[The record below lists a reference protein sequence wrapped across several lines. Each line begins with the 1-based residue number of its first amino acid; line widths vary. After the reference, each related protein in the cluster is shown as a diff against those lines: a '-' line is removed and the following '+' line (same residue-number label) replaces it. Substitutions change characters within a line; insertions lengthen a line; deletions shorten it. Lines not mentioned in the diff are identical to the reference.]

1 MQENRGLSSSE
12 QYVKKSNRKLLFGGI
27 LLLLVFFI
35 ALAFIS
41 NKSSH
46 QEVQPNIDFIDSTV
60 PGIDEN
66 DSSVNIFARGNAQ
79 LKVVP
84 EQIDMNNVVIG
95 SQVEATINLT
105 AENTPIIYKGAAF
118 VNEQQDGFA
127 IETTCK
133 TDESLPVGSG
143 CLIKVLW
150 NPVSLRQLQNI
161 LTIEWKEDSQTSFEI
176 KKTTVQVKAQS
187 TDSKDCVI
195 CETVS
200 KDDAVKDQKYAMGP
214 DGKLYPV
221 NEDGSIVVDGEV
233 IKPTKDG
240 LYINSKGEIVA
251 VAVPDKLPLNL
262 KNEVMGKI
270 SPNGDVISAEGEK
283 LGRLLGD
290 DTIVDTNLKVL
301 GAAVPIVS
309 VMDMNGIIIGKMQD
323 DGTIVNAQGAVIG
336 KPLANGSVANLSNT
350 VIGFLRPWGLVSN
363 LTGKVIGAIIPDG
376 TILDAKQ
383 TVIGT
388 IKPNG
393 LAVSPTNDLIGG
405 TIPQGVVVAPGCQTV
420 GRVLQNGDI
429 KDSYDQTVGKV
440 LIDGSAIN
448 AEGADIGAV
457 VSLGLVLNEKGE
469 TVGFVNSEGKAV
481 GPKGNVIGCVN
492 TDGSVSAGKKSVG
505 GIMPKGRVIGYG
517 CQQVGATFPDGS
529 VINDNVIS
537 IGKVMTDSY
546 VKDSTNKIIG
556 VVIPRA
562 SAIADGCRLLG
573 LISVSGNITDISDN
587 IIGCMTPD
595 KTVINREGKTIG
607 ALAIKGIVVNSDG
620 NVIGR
625 VRLDGKVM
633 DLQGKVIGCLQEDGS
648 VISTETGEI
657 IGHAINTGTN
667 ASKSGVILDANGNP
681 TGWTIVGNKVYDA
694 NGNEIGTIDE
704 NGIVSAANGKFLGV
718 IPPDGVIF
726 SPDGLIL
733 GRYNSKTGYA
743 VNNDG
748 ERFGRILPELT
759 VINGESNQII
769 GALVANNTPFMDTSN
784 TYLATMAV
792 DGTLKNKNNEV
803 VGAIR
808 ANRTVTNKEGKI
820 LGYEIPKGK
829 ILSVY
834 GKEIG
839 SVNDA
844 GEVLSLK
851 KSPIG
856 KILPNG
862 IAVSP
867 DNKILGGVFKRL
879 SVAMGPEELLGY
891 PSVTGAIMDKNGSVI
906 GQATPFGIA
915 ISDEGVIGRMLSF
928 GTYLN
933 HQNKLIGWTSF
944 DADLTGTTGRS
955 IGRLTANGLAL
966 DKTGEQLGYIA
977 KKGVA
982 VNTTGRFFG
991 YMSIDNTIQT
1001 EKGKG
1006 SLYASDYIYNNM
1018 DEAIARILPVGIGV
1032 DNNGKYAGW
1041 LKENG
1046 TIGTEKETL
1055 GFVLNDNR
1063 IVNTKGD
1070 IKGTF
1075 IPLNSVAY
1083 TDYSKNAWFINE
1095 TAQVVTPKGQIKG
1108 SVIAPKTVMSEG
1120 SLIAKLTDKDL
1131 FVAEL
1136 TTSKVSTIA
1145 SVTGETVQL
1154 GTQKPTGSIMLSSY
1168 AAGLTKQI
1176 QGAAVQEG
1184 AAVSNS
1190 LNSIGRE
1197 IMNGSVLLRGKKE
1210 TTAAGTRALYDEKDN
1225 VRGMILPISTFIGK
1239 TGLLLGQS
1247 PAASSIINMDGKTIA
1262 VQMPLGFALSSENLW
1277 AGGQAPFGMA
1287 VDDDANILGTIAAD
1301 GAVIGKSG
1309 QMVARALS
1317 DGAAADIQ
1325 DRSLYNVMPYKGGVV
1340 AQGLAFSYRGKILGR
1355 TTLAGDILDES
1366 DNKTFR
1372 ILDDGTILGKDEPLV
1387 GAILPFYTAASQEG
1401 EFMGTLAG
1409 NGQVVSPNGELKG
1422 KIAVNATVKQS
1433 EFKIIGALIPSTL
1446 ITNDCKVV
1454 GQTAFNGQV
1463 IDSKGTVLGRIMPD
1477 KWALSPSGEKIG
1489 RVTRVGIVI
1498 SNEGNYL
1505 GRTMPDSTVVDTSGV
1520 NIGCSRNDGS
1530 VVDHRTGE
1538 VIGRTLERGLV
1549 LGKDGKP
1556 IGRVKADG
1564 SIVNTAGEVIGKVLA
1579 DGTAVDLDGK
1589 VMGRMISRDEELLF
1603 DENGNIKG
1611 TFSSDGTFR
1620 DKKGNVVFRVDKD
1633 GNIYDKNGKLI
1644 GRLDEDGNFT
1654 TLTGE
1659 KIPGG
1664 ELTVLMDKD
1673 GNVIGIVSGCD
1684 VINPQNE
1691 KIGTISADGSVV
1703 DLNGNIFAYILGN
1716 GTILDKDR
1724 NELGQVSGTAVNLD
1738 RCGIKTLTDEELMA
1752 LENKGK
1758 IIRDKDGNIRNW
1770 KIVGNK
1776 VYDENGKL
1784 IGYVDEDG
1792 NIRDLDGNIIG
1803 TVEDAASK
1811 YGRGI
1816 SGKGIVIGGQ
1826 AYKVSEKG
1834 EILDD
1839 EGMIIG
1845 YMENGKPYT
1854 IDHRLITASG
1864 DSQGRIR
1871 PSIIE
1876 KRIKPSKEQIQ
1887 QMQEILSQKRE
1898 SMSAG
1903 MQSRGLITPNKRI
1916 QAMGRKKADA
1926 NWSSIGIDKIVSSYP
1941 VDMSRMILKDKA
1953 IPAVLTRSI
1962 DSRYANMPVTA
1973 IVERH
1978 IYSEKGRNIIIP
1990 AGSRLIGT
1998 FAGEQGQDKRVA
2010 KLEITWQR
2018 LIRPDGGAFT
2028 FEATSGD
2035 AQGRGGI
2042 AAYLDDQLVEKFG
2055 KPIMTS
2061 VVTSA
2066 ISYMMATNDDIYQ
2079 DQYGNTITSSRTEA
2093 ANDARENFINSMQ
2106 TIFDQLIADAA
2117 NIPVVIFV
2125 PSGTR
2130 LTVFANEDL
2139 WLRSEEDDIE
2149 EAEEVST
2156 EIQKP
2161 ETPSWTQKRAEMAS
2175 EQDEETTESEEEDEE
2190 DISSERSSSN
2200 DEIYY
2205 KPIDREVT
2213 KAEESTHVSEEETDN
2228 EPIYKADTVEKKSIK
2243 ERKISPVLPKT
2254 GATDKLF

>member
-46 QEVQPNIDFIDSTV
+46 QEVQPNIDFVDTTV
-60 PGIDEN
+60 PGIDDQ
-66 DSSVNIFARGNAQ
+66 DSSVNVFARGNAQ

-105 AENTPIIYKGAAF
+105 AENTPIIYKGASF

-133 TDESLPVGSG
+133 NDESLPVGSG

-200 KDDAVKDQKYAMGP
+200 KEDAVKEQKYAMGP
-214 DGKLYPV
+214 DGTLYPV
-221 NEDGSIVVDGEV
+221 NEDGSIVIDGEV

-251 VAVPDKLPLNL
+251 VAVPEKIPLNL
-262 KNEVMGKI
+262 NNEVMGKI
-270 SPNGDVISAEGEK
+270 APNGDVISAEGEK

-301 GAAVPIVS
+301 GAAVPVVS
-309 VMDMNGIIIGKMQD
+309 AMDMNGIIIGKMLN
-323 DGTIVNAQGAVIG
+323 DGTVVNAQGSVIG
-336 KPLANGSVANLSNT
+336 KPLANGSIANLSNT

-363 LTGKVIGAIIPDG
+363 LNGKVIGAIIPDG
-376 TILDAKQ
+376 TVLDAKQ
-383 TVIGT
+383 TVIGS

-405 TIPQGVVVAPGCQTV
+405 TIPMGVVVAPGCQTV

-448 AEGADIGAV
+448 SEGADIGAV
-457 VSLGLVLNEKGE
+457 VPLGLVLNEKGE

-505 GIMPKGRVIGYG
+505 GVMPKGRVIGYG

-546 VKDSTNKIIG
+546 VKDATNKIIG

-573 LISVSGNITDISDN
+573 LISVSGNITDISNN
-587 IIGCMTPD
+587 IVGCMTPD

-607 ALAIKGIVVNSDG
+607 ALAIKGIVVNKDG

-633 DLQGKVIGCLQEDGS
+633 DLQGKIIGCLQEDGS
-648 VISTETGEI
+648 VISIETGEV

-667 ASKSGVILDANGNP
+667 ASNSGVILDANGNP

-694 NGNEIGTIDE
+694 NGNEIGTIDAD
-704 NGIVSAANGKFLGV
+704 GIVSAANGKFLGV

-726 SPDGLIL
+726 SPDGMIL

-748 ERFGRILPELT
+748 DRFGRVLPELT
-759 VINGESNQII
+759 VISGETSQII
-769 GALVANNTPFMDTSN
+769 GALIANNTGFMDADN

-803 VGAIR
+803 IGAIR

-820 LGYEIPKGK
+820 LGYQIPKGK

-839 SVNDA
+839 SVSDT
-844 GEVLSLK
+844 GEVISLK

-862 IAVSP
+862 IAIST

-879 SVAMGPEELLGY
+879 AVAMGPEELLGY

-906 GQATPFGIA
+906 AQATPFGIA
-915 ISDEGVIGRMLSF
+915 ISDDGVVGRMLPF

-933 HQNKLIGWTSF
+933 HQNKLVGWTSF
-944 DADLTGTTGRS
+944 DADLTGITGRS

-977 KKGVA
+977 KTGVA

-991 YMSIDNTIQT
+991 YMSIDNSIQT

-1018 DEAIARILPVGIGV
+1018 DEAIARILPVGVGV
-1032 DNNGKYAGW
+1032 DTNGKFAGW

-1046 TIGTEKETL
+1046 TVGTEKETL
-1055 GFVLNDNR
+1055 GYVWNDYR
-1063 IVNTKGD
+1063 IVNAKGD

-1075 IPLNSVAY
+1075 IPLNSIAY
-1083 TDYSKNAWFINE
+1083 TDYTKNAWFINE
-1095 TAQVVTPKGQIKG
+1095 TAQVATPKGQIKG
-1108 SVIAPKTVMSEG
+1108 SIVAPETVMSEG
-1120 SLIAKLTDKDL
+1120 SIIAKLTDKDL
-1131 FVAEL
+1131 FVADL
-1136 TTSKVSTIA
+1136 VAPKVSSITSA
-1145 SVTGETVQL
+1145 TGETLQI

-1168 AAGLTKQI
+1168 AAGLNKQI
-1176 QGAAVQEG
+1176 QGAAIPQG

-1210 TTAAGTRALYDEKDN
+1210 ATTSGTRALYDEKDS

-1277 AGGQAPFGMA
+1277 AGGKVPFGMA
-1287 VDDDANILGTIAAD
+1287 VDDDANILGTVAAD

-1309 QMVARALS
+1309 QMIARALS
-1317 DGAAADIQ
+1317 DGAVADIQ
-1325 DRSLYNVMPYKGGVV
+1325 DRSLYNVMPYKGGIV

-1372 ILDDGTILGKDEPLV
+1372 ILDDGTILGKEEPLV
-1387 GAILPFYTAASQEG
+1387 GAILPFYTAISQEG

-1409 NGQVVSPNGELKG
+1409 NGQILSPTGELRG

-1433 EFKIIGALIPSTL
+1433 EFKITGALIPQTL

-1454 GQTAFNGQV
+1454 GQAAFNGQV
-1463 IDSKGTVLGRIMPD
+1463 IDAKGTVLGRIMPD

-1498 SNEGNYL
+1498 SNEGSYL

-1564 SIVNTAGEVIGKVLA
+1564 TVVNAAGEVIGRVLA
-1579 DGTAVDLDGK
+1579 DGTVVDKDGK
-1589 VMGRMISRDEELLF
+1589 VIGRMISRDEEILY

-1611 TFSSDGTFR
+1611 TFSADGTFR
-1620 DKKGNVVFRVDKD
+1620 DKEGNVVFRVDKD
-1633 GNIYDKNGKLI
+1633 GNIYDKNGNLI

-1724 NELGQVSGTAVNLD
+1724 NELGKVSGTSVKLD

-1752 LENKGK
+1752 LEKQG
-1758 IIRDKDGNIRNW
+1758 
-1770 KIVGNK
+1770 
-1776 VYDENGKL
+1776 L
-1784 IGYVDEDG
+1784 
-1792 NIRDLDGNIIG
+1792 
-1803 TVEDAASK
+1803 DAASK

-1876 KRIKPSKEQIQ
+1876 KRMKPSKEQIQ

-1903 MQSRGLITPNKRI
+1903 MQSKGLITPNKRI

-1926 NWSSIGIDKIVSSYP
+1926 NWDSIGIQKIVSSYP

-1953 IPAVLTRSI
+1953 IPAVLVRSI

-1998 FAGEQGQDKRVA
+1998 FAGEQGTDKRVA

-2042 AAYLDDQLVEKFG
+2042 AAYLDDQLVQKFG

-2066 ISYMMATNDDIYQ
+2066 ISYMMATNDDMYQ
-2079 DQYGNTITSSRTEA
+2079 DQYGNTITSSKTEA

-2106 TIFDQLIADAA
+2106 TIFDQLVADAA

-2149 EAEEVST
+2149 EAGETST
-2156 EIQKP
+2156 EIEKP
-2161 ETPSWTQKRAEMAS
+2161 ETPSWVEKRS
-2175 EQDEETTESEEEDEE
+2175 DSSEEDEGE
-2190 DISSERSSSN
+2190 ELEEEGEEENESQETSSQG
-2200 DEIYY
+2200 DEKYY
-2205 KPIDREVT
+2205 KPIDKAPDVE
-2213 KAEESTHVSEEETDN
+2213 AEESTPVEEDSVKDN
-2228 EPIYKADTVEKKSIK
+2228 EPVYKADTVEKKSIK
-2243 ERKISPVLPKT
+2243 ERKAAPVLPKT